1 MRKQELTFDQ
11 LGLKKEVLEQ
21 IKELGY
27 ENPTQIQEDSIPHVL
42 ERRDF
47 LGQAQ
52 TGTGKTAAFALPILS
67 NLKDAKCKKYSPDV
81 LVLAPTRELAIQ
93 VAESFKGFAKKLSNI
108 KVTAIYGGQ
117 DYKGQI
123 RDLQLG
129 VNIVVGTTGRVMD
142 HMKNGKLFLEN
153 LKCLV
158 LDEADEML
166 RMGFIDD
173 VKTIL
178 SETPD
183 SCQRLLFSA
192 TMPRDIQHIVN
203 SYLRDPVKVQIKST
217 TNTAATIRQRY
228 ILVRGLKKM
237 DVLDRILSVE
247 KTDGVIIFVK
257 TKADTVTVASS
268 LKELGY
274 NSASMSGDMS
284 QQQRELILNYL
295 KSGKVKILIA
305 TDVVARG
312 LDVDCISHVIN
323 YELPTDHEAYVHR
336 IGRTGRAGREGDAI
350 SLVLSRELRQLNSI
364 ERTIKV
370 NIEEMEIPTGDAI
383 TTKRVNDF
391 KRKILEVIGRNE
403 NLEKYYKICESIL
416 EENENL
422 NEKKIIESLIFL
434 SQKDKPLFVDDL
446 LIKFDKYDRNES
458 FENNRRS
465 SRNDRFDR
473 NRRQSDDFEKFKIN
487 IGEND
492 GIEKRNI
499 FGAIVNQGGI
509 NPKSIGQIR
518 LYDNYSI
525 IKISGQVSNKD
536 FDNINKVK
544 IMGKNINVERA

>member
-403 NLEKYYKICESIL
+403 NLEK
-416 EENENL
+416 
-422 NEKKIIESLIFL
+422 
-434 SQKDKPLFVDDL
+434 
-446 LIKFDKYDRNES
+446 
-458 FENNRRS
+458 
-465 SRNDRFDR
+465 
-473 NRRQSDDFEKFKIN
+473 
-487 IGEND
+487 
-492 GIEKRNI
+492 
-499 FGAIVNQGGI
+499 
-509 NPKSIGQIR
+509 
-518 LYDNYSI
+518 
-525 IKISGQVSNKD
+525 
-536 FDNINKVK
+536 
-544 IMGKNINVERA
+544 